1 MAERIPSTYIYIKQT
16 GKDTRVIDRLVHEIQ
31 NDLQVISME
40 AELLLRGERSK
51 RGPQCAFDAAQN
63 IERLLGEVRQYF
75 LLPR

>member
-1 MAERIPSTYIYIKQT
+1 MAERIRDTYMEQT
-16 GKDTRVIDRLVHEIQ
+16 GKDTRVIDHLVHEIQ

-40 AELLLRGERSK
+40 AELRVMGKRSK

-75 LLPR
+75 LLPQ

>member
-1 MAERIPSTYIYIKQT
+1 MTEGVLDTHTVEQT
-16 GKDTRVIDRLVHEIQ
+16 GKDTRIIDSLVHEIQ

-40 AELLLRGERSK
+40 AELLLMGVRSK
-51 RGPQCAFDAAQN
+51 RGSQCAFDAAQN

>member
-1 MAERIPSTYIYIKQT
+1 MAEKILSTYIDQT
-16 GKDTRVIDRLVHEIQ
+16 GKDATDIDRLVHDIK

-40 AELLLRGERSK
+40 AGLLLMGARSK
-51 RGPQCAFDAAQN
+51 RGPQCAFDAAAN